1 MKCLKNKQVIVHYS
15 DVSTIQ
21 MFAIQIQ
28 LHLLYS
34 ICAFNLKLNCRFH
47 QQARVFFQ
55 DKDEETTTKKCR
67 NIREKYL
74 VRENFLKKDASAAD
88 VKLGC
93 QMFLLRRSKYVFL
106 RRRKSNF
113 LERITNLHK
122 YMMMVQTNRMKIGN
136 ELRIA

>member
-55 DKDEETTTKKCR
+55 DKDEETTFRLVTKQ
-67 NIREKYL
+67 
-74 VRENFLKKDASAAD
+74 ENCDNASHLLHTSFRG
-88 VKLGC
+88 KLG
-93 QMFLLRRSKYVFL
+93 
-106 RRRKSNF
+106 KSG
-113 LERITNLHK
+113 LPEKQGTLDSVKGTRTHVKGPCITVDPSIQSISGQFVSGLIQA
-122 YMMMVQTNRMKIGN
+122 V
-136 ELRIA
+136 L